1 MANEQIGVRQNVEFE
16 NEQIRVVRFQFS
28 PHAKSPMHDAPD
40 VVTVALTPGHLR
52 LTFPD
57 GTIHDLSY
65 QRGGTGWA
73 PAQRHAGENM
83 GDTPLEFIAVQLK
96 RNKA

>member
-1 MANEQIGVRQNVEFE
+1 MANEQIGVQHNVEFE
-16 NEQIRVVRFQFS
+16 NEQIRVVRFRFG
-28 PHAKSPMHDAPD
+28 PHSKIPMHDAPD

-57 GTIHDLSY
+57 GAIQDLNYRSG
-65 QRGGTGWA
+65 QTDWA

-83 GDTPLEFIAVQLK
+83 GDAPLEFIAVQLK
-96 RNKA
+96 RNTA